1 MVTAIIWI
9 AAIRIEEASAAPK
22 NIRAV
27 SWLPKHFFRIHHIQI
42 CCVKPL
48 LSWCGNGK
56 NALPLMADQY
66 MQTIR
71 LE

>member
-27 SWLPKHFFRIHHIQI
+27 SWLAQTFFSHSSHSN
-42 CCVKPL
+42 L
-48 LSWCGNGK
+48 LCETSIVLVREWQKRFAVNG
-56 NALPLMADQY
+56 
-66 MQTIR
+66 
-71 LE
+71 